1 MLKLKSKGYRRVL
14 VLKIWAKYFPV
25 KCIEA
30 ATEDV
35 LQKNL
40 FIKNLENFTGKHFC
54 WSIYKYFL

>member
-14 VLKIWAKYFPV
+14 VLKIWTEYFPV

-35 LQKNL
+35 L
-40 FIKNLENFTGKHFC
+40 
-54 WSIYKYFL
+54 